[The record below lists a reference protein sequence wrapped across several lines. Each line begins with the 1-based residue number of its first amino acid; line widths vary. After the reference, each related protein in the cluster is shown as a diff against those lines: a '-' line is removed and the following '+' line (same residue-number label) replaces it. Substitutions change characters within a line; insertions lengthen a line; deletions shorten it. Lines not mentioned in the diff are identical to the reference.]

1 MKIAGAFAAFKRRAY
16 LLIVVDP
23 GSEAGIIR
31 KLENMN
37 NIKYVDFVHGDYD
50 IVCVLEGGYSEIDET
65 VIKVRKI
72 PRIRKTIT
80 LTAFETHLE

>member
-1 MKIAGAFAAFKRRAY
+1 MAGAFAAFKKRAY
-16 LLIVVDP
+16 LLIIVEP

-31 KLENMN
+31 KLEK
-37 NIKYVDFVHGDYD
+37 IKDIQYVDFVHGDYD
-50 IVCVLEGGYSEIDET
+50 IVCVLEGGYSEIDDI

-72 PRIRKTIT
+72 PRIRKTTT